1 VMCSTRGAIGR
12 VVMSLALAMLFGGS
26 SGADEGRIKA
36 LFLGDDGHHKPVERA
51 AEIIPALA
59 RAGIDVSYTGDLDD
73 LEPENL
79 GRYDCLIVYANHT
92 RLGPERAKALV
103 GFVEK
108 GGGLVA
114 LHCASACF
122 GDSPE
127 YLALVGGRFKSHK
140 TGVFTARI
148 DKPDHPAMKGVSEF
162 EAWDE
167 TYVHDNLSDDRDV
180 LMTRVDGDRREPWT
194 WVRTQ
199 GRGRVFYTAS
209 GHDERVFTN
218 PGYHRLVVRGVKWA
232 VGRPDYELVTS
243 PFHRL
248 PAELPNYLE
257 GSRANPG
264 RIADMQAP
272 VSPSESM
279 KHISTPGGFKV
290 ELFASEPEIVKPICI
305 AWDSRGRA
313 WIAETVDYPNDKH
326 PDGEGH
332 DKITI
337 CEDTDGDGKADKFTL
352 FADKL
357 SIPTS
362 MVHANGGLIVTQAP
376 EVLFLKDTDGDD
388 RADVRKVLFTGFDVK
403 DTHAGPSNLRLGIDN
418 WVYATVGYSG
428 FSGSVGGQPF
438 RFRQNLFRF
447 RADGSKLEVLTST
460 SNNTWGLGIDETG
473 EVVYSTA
480 NGEHS
485 SYLGLPNRVFET
497 VRGWTGKGNAKMADH
512 DKMHPLTTIRQVDHH
527 GGFTAAAGHAI
538 YTARQFP
545 KSYWNRVA
553 FVCEPTGHLVHM
565 DLIEHNGSHL
575 VTRDRFNLF
584 ASTDEWTAPVAAEVG
599 PDGAVWVLDWYNFV
613 VQHNPTPLGFKTGKG
628 NAYETPLRDKTHAR
642 IYRVVNA
649 TSAIGKPRD
658 LSRANLNELV
668 EALKDDNM
676 FWRLA
681 AQWALVERGVQRIA
695 PSLHQLIADPKLDAI
710 GEAPAAVHALWAMHG
725 LGVIQGSLVPFVVVP
740 ALKHPAP
747 GVRRA
752 AAAVLPKAED
762 SARAIL
768 DAKLLDDPDPLVRRA
783 ALLALAE
790 MPPTD
795 AAGPAI
801 LALLKK
807 PENAK
812 DRWIPSAATGAAARN
827 DTSFLAAALK
837 AKDNPDSVRP
847 VVRVVAEH
855 YARGDASGTLA
866 DLLKTLND
874 ADPAVADVVL
884 DGLAAGWP
892 RGKVPS
898 LDDPTKSGLIAL
910 LPRLGETGRLRLAT
924 LATRWG
930 LGPAFD
936 EALAGSRR
944 QLVDEVADAKQPE
957 RRRIEAA
964 RQLAAMN
971 PDRETLD
978 GLLAEVTAKASPTLA
993 SGLLDAAGLASSP
1006 HLGAAIVARW
1016 GQLTPPLRQ
1025 QAFDILL
1032 RRPEWSRALLD
1043 GLEGRAFGANDLGAD
1058 QAQQLAGHP
1067 DRQIAE
1073 RARKL
1078 LSQGGS
1084 LPSPDR
1090 QKVLAGLLPL
1100 AERTGDP
1107 SKGREVFAK
1116 NCAKCHKH
1124 GDLGARIGPD
1134 LTGFAVHPKDKILT
1148 EVIDPNRSVEG
1159 NYRQYTVATGDGRIY
1174 NGLLASETRT
1184 AIEIVD
1190 NEAKRH
1196 AILREDIDE
1205 ILASPKS
1212 LMPEGFEKQIT
1223 PDEFVDLLEFL
1234 TAKGKYFPVPLD
1246 KAATIVSTLGMFYN
1260 KESEQERLILPDW
1273 AAKTV
1278 EGVPFQMIDPQGGRV
1293 RNVIMLYAPSGSF
1306 PPGMPRS
1313 VTVPVNAPA
1322 RAIHLLGGVSGW
1334 GFPASPKGTVSMIV
1348 RLRYRDGSTEDHPL
1362 RNGEHLADY
1371 IRRVDVPGS
1380 EHAFALARG
1389 QQVRYLAIRPE
1400 RSDPIKEIEFVK
1412 GDDRTAPIV
1421 MAVTVESP

>member
-1 VMCSTRGAIGR
+1 MMSSTRSVIGR
-12 VVMSLALAMLFGGS
+12 VVMPLALAVLLAGT
-26 SGADEGRIKA
+26 SGADEARIKA
-36 LFLGDDGHHKPVERA
+36 LFLGDDGHHKPIERA

-59 RAGIDVSYTGDLDD
+59 RAGIDVAYTDDLDD

-79 GRYDCLIVYANHT
+79 GRYDCLIVYANHAK
-92 RLGPERAKALV
+92 LGPGRAKALV

-127 YLALVGGRFKSHK
+127 YLALVGGRFKSHR

-148 DKPDHPAMKGVSEF
+148 DRPDHPAMKGVAEF

-167 TYVHDNLSDDRDV
+167 TYVHDKLSDDRDV
-180 LMTRVDGDRREPWT
+180 LMTRAEGDRREPWT

-199 GRGRVFYTAS
+199 GKGRVFYTAS

-218 PGYHRLVVRGVKWA
+218 PGYHRLVVRGIKWA

-243 PFHRL
+243 PFRRL

-257 GSRANPG
+257 GSRNDPG

-272 VSPSESM
+272 VSPAESM
-279 KHISTPGGFKV
+279 KHISTPGGFRV
-290 ELFASEPEIVKPICI
+290 ELFASEPAIVKPICI
-305 AWDSRGRA
+305 AWDARGRA

-326 PDGEGH
+326 PDGQGH

-337 CEDTDGDGKADKFTL
+337 CEDTDGDGKADKFTR
-352 FADKL
+352 FADGL

-388 RADVRKVLFTGFDVK
+388 KADVRKVLFTGFDVK

-428 FSGSVGGQPF
+428 FSGTVGGQPF
-438 RFRQNLFRF
+438 KFRQNLFRF

-485 SYLGLPNRVFET
+485 SYLGLPNRVFES
-497 VRGWTGKGNAKMADH
+497 VRGWLGKGNARMADH
-512 DKMHPLTTIRQVDHH
+512 DTMHPVTTIRQVDHH

-565 DLIEHNGSHL
+565 DLLERRGSHL

-613 VQHNPTPLGFKTGKG
+613 VQHNPTPLGFKTGRG

-642 IYRVVNA
+642 IYRVVDA
-649 TSAIGKPRD
+649 KGGIGRPRD
-658 LSRANLNELV
+658 LSKARPAELV

-681 AQWALVERGVQRIA
+681 AQWALVERGQRDEVPA
-695 PSLHQLIADPKLDAI
+695 LAKLAADRTLDGI
-710 GEAPAAVHALWAMHG
+710 GEAPAVVHALWAMHG
-725 LGVIQGSLVPFVVVP
+725 LGDITAEGPPGVVEDD
-740 ALKHPAP
+740 LRHPAP

-752 AAAVLPKAED
+752 AAAVLPRSEG

-783 ALLALAE
+783 ALVALAE

-801 LALLKK
+801 LALLRK

-812 DRWIPSAATGAAARN
+812 DRWIPPAATGAAARN
-827 DTSFLAAALK
+827 DASLLTAALK
-837 AKDNPDSVRP
+837 AKDNPDAVRT

-855 YARGDASGTLA
+855 HARGNASGTLA
-866 DLLKTLND
+866 ALVKALQG
-874 ADPAVADVVL
+874 ADPADADAVL

-892 RGKVPS
+892 RGKVPA
-898 LDDPTKSGLIAL
+898 LDDATKSGLTGL

-924 LATRWG
+924 LASRWG

-936 EALAGSRR
+936 EALAGARR
-944 QLVDEVADAKQPE
+944 QLVAEVVDATRPE
-957 RRRIEAA
+957 RRRIDAA

-978 GLLAEVTAKASPTLA
+978 GLLAEVTAKASPALA
-993 SGLLDAAGLASSP
+993 TGLLDAAGLASSP
-1006 HLGAAIVARW
+1006 HVGEAIIARW
-1016 GQLTPPLRQ
+1016 GQLTPPLRR

-1043 GLEGRAFGANDLGAD
+1043 GLESRAFSASDLGAD

-1078 LSQGGS
+1078 LAQGGS

-1090 QKVLAGLLPL
+1090 QKVLAGLLPV

-1124 GDLGARIGPD
+1124 GDLG
-1134 LTGFAVHPKDKILT
+1134 
-1148 EVIDPNRSVEG
+1148 
-1159 NYRQYTVATGDGRIY
+1159 
-1174 NGLLASETRT
+1174 
-1184 AIEIVD
+1184 
-1190 NEAKRH
+1190 
-1196 AILREDIDE
+1196 
-1205 ILASPKS
+1205 
-1212 LMPEGFEKQIT
+1212 
-1223 PDEFVDLLEFL
+1223 
-1234 TAKGKYFPVPLD
+1234 
-1246 KAATIVSTLGMFYN
+1246 
-1260 KESEQERLILPDW
+1260 
-1273 AAKTV
+1273 
-1278 EGVPFQMIDPQGGRV
+1278 
-1293 RNVIMLYAPSGSF
+1293 
-1306 PPGMPRS
+1306 
-1313 VTVPVNAPA
+1313 
-1322 RAIHLLGGVSGW
+1322 
-1334 GFPASPKGTVSMIV
+1334 
-1348 RLRYRDGSTEDHPL
+1348 DGS
-1362 RNGEHLADY
+1362 
-1371 IRRVDVPGS
+1371 
-1380 EHAFALARG
+1380 
-1389 QQVRYLAIRPE
+1389 
-1400 RSDPIKEIEFVK
+1400 DP
-1412 GDDRTAPIV
+1412 T
-1421 MAVTVESP
+1421 